1 MEDIKVKGCSEMG
14 PACGGVACRPR
25 PASPLAV
32 PRRPVD
38 LVGLRSER
46 QGWAG
51 LGWLP
56 RRGLYLPLRRQPLRP
71 GPARPPAQRL
81 PRLGL
86 ECSRGR
92 SPSSC
97 LRGSGSYACLSS
109 RSCGSVEEGV
119 CVAALAGLVLH
130 RELCR
135 SWSNPIVR
143 VWPCNLPRGTRRD
156 TLLLQ
161 TCQALF

>member
-1 MEDIKVKGCSEMG
+1 MKWALPVVAWLAG
-14 PACGGVACRPR
+14 PAPPHPSLCHAGRLIWLGCV
-25 PASPLAV
+25 
-32 PRRPVD
+32 
-38 LVGLRSER
+38 RSGR
-46 QGWAG
+46 AG
-51 LGWLP
+51 LGLAGCP
-56 RRGLYLPLRRQPLRP
+56 GAACTCLSGGSPC

-135 SWSNPIVR
+135 SWSNPTVR